1 MNIAFGQPQNSGYL
15 SGRRTAL
22 TRAIDTEKL
31 QPLFDLIQTHIDQH
45 KYPGCQIAIARE
57 GQVLVNR
64 SVGLARIGHG
74 HEADTQVL
82 PADNDQL
89 WLLYS
94 NTKVL
99 VATALWKLFE
109 DGKLRFTDRVADHL
123 PGFAANGKHD
133 ISLLQLIT
141 HQAGFPD
148 AEVPASAW
156 HDHAQVLQAVCGFSL
171 QWPPGSRVHY
181 HGLSAHWVLAMVIE
195 AITGQ
200 DFREAITQLVL
211 QPLGLHNDLFMGL
224 PATQQHRLAF
234 LYEPDA
240 SQVSGQRLRDEST
253 NTTWQTAGVPGGGAY
268 GTARGMALLYQMMLA
283 GGQLN
288 GVQLLSPA
296 TLAYA
301 IQNHTAERVDEFMGM
316 AMHRGLGPHLRGTTA
331 SIRGL
336 GSDAPP
342 NAFGHGGVGTSY
354 CWADPNSGVSFA
366 YLTNSR
372 VPEPWHSQRLN
383 EVSNAVYAAM
393 HKL

>member
-1 MNIAFGQPQNSGYL
+1 MTLHTS
-15 SGRRTAL
+15 T
-22 TRAIDTEKL
+22 IDTHKL
-31 QPLFDLIQTHIDQH
+31 QPLFDLIQLHIDDH
-45 KYPGCQIAIARE
+45 KYPGCQIAIAHE
-57 GQVLVNR
+57 GQCLVNR
-64 SVGLARIGHG
+64 SFGLARMGRG
-74 HEADTQVL
+74 HEADTKAL
-82 PADNDQL
+82 PANNDHL
-89 WLLYS
+89 FLLYS

-99 VATALWKLFE
+99 VATALWKLYE
-109 DGKLRFTDRVADHL
+109 DGKFAFTDRVADL
-123 PGFAANGKHD
+123 LSGFAVNGKQD
-133 ISLLQLIT
+133 ITLLQLIT

-156 HDHAQVLQAVCGFSL
+156 HDHAQVLQAVCDFSV

-181 HGLSAHWVLAMVIE
+181 HGLSAHWVLGMVIE

-200 DFREAITQLVL
+200 DFRVAITRLVL
-211 QPLGLHNDLFMGL
+211 QPLGLQNDLFMGL
-224 PATQQHRLAF
+224 PANQQHRLAF

-240 SQVSGQRLRDEST
+240 AQLSGQRLRDEST

-268 GTARGMALLYQMMLA
+268 GTARGMALLYQMMLQ
-283 GGQLN
+283 GGRLN

-301 IQNHTAERVDEFMGM
+301 IQNHTADRLDEFMGM
-316 AMHRGLGPHLRGTTA
+316 PMHRGLGPHLRGHTA

-383 EVSNAVYAAM
+383 NISNAVYAAIT
-393 HKL
+393 